1 MLRGGVGGFAGRP
14 PFAWL
19 TNAYVGT
26 GKVQTVLIC
35 NAPGT
40 VPAPTTDIARLPRNC
55 INTPAVPAP
64 PRITYFASD
73 FRFQQAIKYV
83 LGLDHQLGLGFTTSL
98 DVIHSKTRNHLH
110 VSDVN
115 LVERGVNAEGRVVY
129 GRLLTSQGGVVSY
142 PTRVDSL
149 NFGPVYRFGNISAD
163 RSTSVAAEVEKHWTG
178 GGQLQ
183 FGYSWSRSEDVM
195 SLSGFNG
202 LVILTTNPIDG
213 SIAKRNLRRSA
224 RDIPHNLVA
233 TAVVPV
239 RFGLTASIFFRARSG
254 TPYAYVNNG
263 DANADGTQGNDL
275 AYIPRDAAD
284 VSLANP
290 ADYALLD
297 AFIDTESCLRNQR
310 GHIMSRN
317 SCRNPAVQSLDLRL
331 AKSFRTRREERLE
344 VSADVFNLPNLL
356 NHGSGLVRETTG
368 REETQL
374 LTVVGWDGAANR
386 PRYRIPTSSG
396 QLAVRRNGIVVDA
409 SRWRMQL
416 GARYSF

>member
-1 MLRGGVGGFAGRP
+1 M
-14 PFAWL
+14 
-19 TNAYVGT
+19 
-26 GKVQTVLIC
+26 
-35 NAPGT
+35 
-40 VPAPTTDIARLPRNC
+40 
-55 INTPAVPAP
+55 
-64 PRITYFASD
+64 
-73 FRFQQAIKYV
+73 
-83 LGLDHQLGLGFTTSL
+83 
-98 DVIHSKTRNHLH
+98 
-110 VSDVN
+110 
-115 LVERGVNAEGRVVY
+115 VY
-129 GRLLTSQGGVVSY
+129 GTLSTSQGRVVSY

-163 RSTSVAAEVEKHWTG
+163 RSTSVAAEVQKHWTG

-195 SLSGFNG
+195 SLAGFNG

-213 SIAKRNLRRSA
+213 SIARRNLRRSA